1 MAEADRFCEHEN
13 GHVQAPG
20 LILDNAMKTYLAT
33 FRGHTSA
40 RQDWSLD
47 VHVRRRIKR
56 VNATYSK

>member
-1 MAEADRFCEHEN
+1 MCKLR
-13 GHVQAPG
+13 G
-20 LILDNAMKTYLAT
+20 LILDNAMKTSLAT